1 MAAPSCPPSLV
12 CTPTR
17 EWTPCHRVAS
27 QQHSFSCAYPLLR
40 RTTASSVPID
50 DDSGFRHTTAEI
62 HDGGGLASSHATTQI
77 HGGAKLRCACGVH
90 PLFPFIY
97 RVYDR
102 EEMNIRW
109 AVVGMWSAPSW
120 QPISGD
126 ESTPGWGRRW
136 VDVGFRKGKGGSKA
150 SGGSMRCVVAAGA
163 MELKRGV

>member
-1 MAAPSCPPSLV
+1 
-12 CTPTR
+12 
-17 EWTPCHRVAS
+17 
-27 QQHSFSCAYPLLR
+27 
-40 RTTASSVPID
+40 
-50 DDSGFRHTTAEI
+50 
-62 HDGGGLASSHATTQI
+62 
-77 HGGAKLRCACGVH
+77 
-90 PLFPFIY
+90 LFPFIY